1 MQLAICDVSDLDP
14 LAYCTDQDCY
24 HFHCIWWGKH
34 PVYKVISTS
43 LLQDGH
49 CSVSKIVN
57 LWQLIF
63 ENKKV

>member
-1 MQLAICDVSDLDP
+1 MQLAICDISDLDP

-49 CSVSKIVN
+49 CSV
-57 LWQLIF
+57 
-63 ENKKV
+63 